1 MKPSTTEIWEE
12 FSQTLLDFIHKR
24 VNDPADAE
32 DILQDVFVKIHTR
45 IDTLQDGNRLVS
57 WLYQIT
63 RNTIIDFYRTRR
75 PALDLPET
83 LAIYPEPVESEP
95 EAELAAGLRDFMG
108 VLPDPYR
115 EAVLLT
121 DLEGLKQSE
130 LADRLGLSLSGA
142 KSRVQ
147 RGRQML
153 REAFLEC
160 CHFEFD
166 RRGHVLEYIDR
177 SDCCPA
183 CRN

>member
-12 FSQTLLDFIHKR
+12 FSQTLLEFIRKR

-32 DILQDVFVKIHTR
+32 DILQDVFIKIHTH
-45 IDTLQDGNRLVS
+45 IDSLQEDGRLVS

-63 RNTIIDFYRTRR
+63 RNTIIDYYRTRR

-83 LAIYPEPVESEP
+83 LAVYPEPVESEP
-95 EAELAAGLRDFMG
+95 EAQLAAGLRDFMG
-108 VLPDPYR
+108 VLPDQYR
-115 EAVLLT
+115 QAIVLT
-121 DLEGLKQSE
+121 DLEGLKQSD

-153 REAFLEC
+153 REALLEC

-166 RRGHVLEYIDR
+166 RRGNLVDYR
-177 SDCCPA
+177 SRPDCCSG

>member
-12 FSQTLLDFIHKR
+12 FSQALLDFIRKR
-24 VNDPADAE
+24 VGDPADAE
-32 DILQDVFVKIHTR
+32 DILQDVFIKIHTR
-45 IDTLQDGNRLVS
+45 IDTLQDDGRLVS
-57 WLYQIT
+57 WLYQIA
-63 RNTIIDFYRTRR
+63 RNTTIDYYRTRR

-83 LAIYPEPVESEP
+83 LAVYPEPVESEP
-95 EAELAAGLRDFMG
+95 EAQLAAGLRDFLA

-115 EAVLLT
+115 QAVVLT
-121 DLEGLKQSE
+121 DLQGLKQAD

-153 REAFLEC
+153 RDALLEC

-166 RRGHVLEYIDR
+166 RRGNLLDYT
-177 SDCCPA
+177 SCPDFCSA

>member
-1 MKPSTTEIWEE
+1 MNHSTTEIWED
-12 FSQTLLDFIHKR
+12 FSQTLGDFIRKR

-32 DILQDVFVKIHTR
+32 DILQDVFIKIHTR
-45 IDTLQDGNRLVS
+45 IDTLQDGERLVP

-63 RNTIIDFYRTRR
+63 RNAIIDYYRTRR

-83 LAIYPEPVESEP
+83 LAVYPEMVESEP
-95 EAELAAGLRDFMG
+95 EAQLAAGLRDFMR
-108 VLPDPYR
+108 VLPDQYR
-115 EAVLLT
+115 QAIILA
-121 DLEGLKQSE
+121 DLEGVKQAD
-130 LADRLGLSLSGA
+130 LADHLGLSLSGA

-153 REAFLEC
+153 REALLEC

-166 RRGHVLEYIDR
+166 RRGHVLDYMPR
-177 SDCCPA
+177 PDCCSA